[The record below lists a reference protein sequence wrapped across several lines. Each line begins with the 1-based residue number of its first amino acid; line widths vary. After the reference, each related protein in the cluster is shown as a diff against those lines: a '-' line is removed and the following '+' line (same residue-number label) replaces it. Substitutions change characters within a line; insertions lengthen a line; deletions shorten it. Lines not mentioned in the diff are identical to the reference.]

1 MSTLY
6 EIALDFR
13 AVADKLADLSL
24 PDDVVADTLDAEVGL
39 DFKAKMIGVAVV
51 YRNMTA
57 EKDMISAEIDRLSS
71 RMHAVDKRSSRLRAY
86 AHTAMNMTDQTKI
99 DSPLF
104 DIKIVKNPPAVE
116 VFDESAIP
124 MSFMIR
130 PPVPEPVPDKKAI
143 KEALK
148 EGRDVGG
155 CRLTQGERLVIK

>member
-39 DFKAKMIGVAVV
+39 DFKAKMTGVGFV
-51 YRNMTA
+51 YRNITA
-57 EKDMISAEIDRLSS
+57 EEKMVVAEIDRLLARRDLLSA
-71 RMHAVDKRSSRLRAY
+71 RGAKLLAY
-86 AHTAMNMTDQTKI
+86 AHSAMKLTEQTKI

-124 MSFMIR
+124 MGFMRR
-130 PPVPEPVPDKKAI
+130 PPAPDPVPDKAAI
-143 KEALK
+143 KAALK

-155 CRLTQGERLVIK
+155 CRLTQGERLVIE